1 MSTVVRSKRRY
12 TLFSNRALAVLIIP
26 IVIESAF
33 TMSLGLADS
42 FMVQS
47 VGTGDEDCVK
57 YYIKKMLSISL
68 VGNALCGG
76 LVRAFGALRLAHSV
90 GQVEKGFGHVPNRG
104 RAPARKQII

>member
-47 VGTGDEDCVK
+47 VGTA
-57 YYIKKMLSISL
+57 MRT
-68 VGNALCGG
+68 A
-76 LVRAFGALRLAHSV
+76 
-90 GQVEKGFGHVPNRG
+90 
-104 RAPARKQII
+104 

>member
-47 VGTGDEDCVK
+47 VGKT
-57 YYIKKMLSISL
+57 
-68 VGNALCGG
+68 
-76 LVRAFGALRLAHSV
+76 
-90 GQVEKGFGHVPNRG
+90 
-104 RAPARKQII
+104 APQCPPSPTSTRYPM

>member
-1 MSTVVRSKRRY
+1 MSTVVRSKKRY

-47 VGTGDEDCVK
+47 VGKNGTAMSAVSNVDQ
-57 YYIKKMLSISL
+57 IS
-68 VGNALCGG
+68 N
-76 LVRAFGALRLAHSV
+76 FS
-90 GQVEKGFGHVPNRG
+90 PY
-104 RAPARKQII
+104 PAASKAAYFR

>member
-1 MSTVVRSKRRY
+1 MSTVVRSKKRY

-42 FMVQS
+42 FM
-47 VGTGDEDCVK
+47 
-57 YYIKKMLSISL
+57 
-68 VGNALCGG
+68 
-76 LVRAFGALRLAHSV
+76 AHSV

>member
-47 VGTGDEDCVK
+47 VGENGTAMSAVSNVDQ
-57 YYIKKMLSISL
+57 IS
-68 VGNALCGG
+68 N
-76 LVRAFGALRLAHSV
+76 FS
-90 GQVEKGFGHVPNRG
+90 PY
-104 RAPARKQII
+104 PAASKAASFRSARS